1 MTLNSTR
8 GKFHPQRKNLLTRS
22 LSHKK
27 IAIKYLFGNYEKFLE
42 KFSTSARTH
51 PYDEQQLGTS
61 FYRKEYTK
69 PLFNAHKILTV
80 YNLYIYMAVNEISK
94 LLTLRSPTIL
104 LEQIKLSSRNKE
116 NRIII
121 ESSCQKDSCYH
132 NASPL
137 WNMYIKKLEIPDIHN
152 IIIPLLKHKL
162 KTHLLSI
169 QLKGSA
175 EEWNP
180 VNTVIQ
186 H

>member
-1 MTLNSTR
+1 
-8 GKFHPQRKNLLTRS
+8 
-22 LSHKK
+22 
-27 IAIKYLFGNYEKFLE
+27 
-42 KFSTSARTH
+42 
-51 PYDEQQLGTS
+51 
-61 FYRKEYTK
+61 
-69 PLFNAHKILTV
+69 
-80 YNLYIYMAVNEISK
+80 MAVNEIGK
-94 LLTLRSPTIL
+94 LLTLRSPSIL

-132 NASPL
+132 NASSL

-169 QLKGSA
+169 QLEGSA

-180 VNTVIQ
+180 VNTDILR
-186 H
+186 